1 MFNDDEVT
9 VTEELTVPEDDTE
22 VTDAEVS
29 DDSDK
34 ASESDDG
41 VPVDITGDDSD
52 GNGVTDVE
60 TATSGDATADAEGNA
75 EAEAEA
81 EGKAGTESEGD
92 KPRKPKQKRNRV
104 SRNAPKPILDEN
116 GNVIERLSSEK
127 AMSVLE
133 AILFANG
140 DEVYYDQLA
149 KIIGYPVKEAKQLAE
164 TYAKLYD
171 NGAFPRGI
179 RLTCYE
185 KCCQLST
192 LPELGEYV
200 TKMIGIKGE
209 PQLSNAAMETLAI
222 IAYNQPVT
230 RAYIEQVRGVDST
243 RPITV
248 LLDRELIEE
257 VGRLEVIGRP
267 RLFGVTQSFFRTF
280 GISSLEEL
288 PSLDLFGMEGNS

>member
-1 MFNDDEVT
+1 MFNDDEANVQDEPT
-9 VTEELTVPEDDTE
+9 AADIGAQDTSDSSESTAGAPGEAGEDAVERADSE
-22 VTDAEVS
+22 AEVNVAGEGSGGDSAS
-29 DDSDK
+29 D
-34 ASESDDG
+34 
-41 VPVDITGDDSD
+41 
-52 GNGVTDVE
+52 
-60 TATSGDATADAEGNA
+60 TAEVQ
-75 EAEAEA
+75 
-81 EGKAGTESEGD
+81 
-92 KPRKPKQKRNRV
+92 RPKQKRGRA
-104 SRNAPKPILDEN
+104 SRSAPKPILDEN
-116 GNVIERLSSEK
+116 GNVVERLSSEK

-133 AILFANG
+133 AVLFANG
-140 DEVYYDQLA
+140 DEVYYEQLS

-179 RLTCYE
+179 RLMCYE

-280 GISSLEEL
+280 GIASLEEL
-288 PSLDLFGMEGNS
+288 PSLDLFGVESGG